1 MARGLLLSADL
12 SDTAA
17 LAFLSERPETTLLR
31 AGKMRAMLQMWATE
45 RQGDDPLKLCID
57 RSREEHTYPAKRWEQ
72 QLVPFTGG

>member
-31 AGKMRAMLQMWATE
+31 AGKMRATE

-57 RSREEHTYPAKRWEQ
+57 RSREEHTCPAKRWEQ
-72 QLVPFTGG
+72 QLMPFTGG